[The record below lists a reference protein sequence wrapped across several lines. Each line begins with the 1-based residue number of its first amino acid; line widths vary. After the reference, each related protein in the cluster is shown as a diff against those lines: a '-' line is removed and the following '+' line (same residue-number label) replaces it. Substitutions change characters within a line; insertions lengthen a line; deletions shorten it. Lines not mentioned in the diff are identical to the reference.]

1 MKEDRTVCK
10 KEKICGLKI
19 SEMIRFID
27 DEVSGDS
34 AVRRYILFSDGM
46 ILIMHLFRSFISPM
60 RLFIHPDQGE
70 EGFLFQ
76 KRTGT

>member
-27 DEVSGDS
+27 DAVSGDA
-34 AVRRYILFSDGM
+34 AVRRRILFSDIM
-46 ILIMHLFRSFISPM
+46 IFIMHLFRSLISPVH
-60 RLFIHPDQGE
+60 LFIHPDQEE

-76 KRTGT
+76 RRTGT